1 MTTQTMTINELTTW
15 AALDSRGDS
24 EAVTGLLDDYGFTA
38 TDAAG
43 LVRGLD
49 GQTLVDV
56 AWPEHVRF
64 PSPNSD
70 IAAIVLH

>member
-24 EAVTGLLDDYGFTA
+24 EAVYDLLDSYGFCEPEPR
-38 TDAAG
+38 G
-43 LVRGLD
+43 LVRGID
-49 GQTLVDV
+49 GQTPV
-56 AWPEHVRF
+56 AVSWPDHVRF

-70 IAAIVLH
+70 IGSIRLA